1 MVVMVIPLRI
11 NAPHHCQ
18 LLYYGYERDIIEV
31 DGTMVFGLTKADF
44 RGDISMFKNLIF
56 AVILISL
63 VFIMPLFV
71 ADKMNTKKKDE
82 DSATKSVK

>member
-18 LLYYGYERDIIEV
+18 LIYYGYERDIIEV

-44 RGDISMFKNLIF
+44 RGDISMFKNLI
-56 AVILISL
+56 LL
-63 VFIMPLFV
+63 
-71 ADKMNTKKKDE
+71 
-82 DSATKSVK
+82 